1 MTSDIERANRWFIA
15 DPDIVLDLTTG
26 RHGAAVVVID
36 PAGRVLLQQRD
47 DDTPPEGYGRWAIPG
62 GGSEAGETPRQTALR
77 EIEEETAIR
86 LLTVTY
92 FGSVQV
98 QRHNERPDSPDLTIH
113 MFFARE
119 DWPESVIVVGEGLA
133 FCYWS
138 AEESRTLPMNPNGRH
153 WLEHLLASDAF
164 HNPAVAE

>member
-1 MTSDIERANRWFIA
+1 
-15 DPDIVLDLTTG
+15 
-26 RHGAAVVVID
+26 
-36 PAGRVLLQQRD
+36 
-47 DDTPPEGYGRWAIPG
+47 
-62 GGSEAGETPRQTALR
+62 
-77 EIEEETAIR
+77 
-86 LLTVTY
+86 
-92 FGSVQV
+92 
-98 QRHNERPDSPDLTIH
+98 

-133 FCYWS
+133 FCYWT